1 MSLYFNC
8 LTPLYMPNLIPN
20 RSNYRELLCYRKA
33 ETIYDITYH
42 FTRNYFS
49 KGDRTIDQ
57 MVQAARSGK
66 QNIVEGY
73 AAGATSTETEIKLF
87 NVAKS
92 SLQELLIDYED
103 YIRTHNLVRWDK
115 GSKQMQRAQE
125 LWREHNETEFWMKL
139 IKTRNAETT
148 ANLAIILIYQADY
161 LLYKYLQAV
170 GERFLHQ
177 GGFREKLTRERVEF
191 RKKANNNQH

>member
-1 MSLYFNC
+1 MCC
-8 LTPLYMPNLIPN
+8 LIHRQVP
-20 RSNYRELLCYRKA
+20 ERK
-33 ETIYDITYH
+33 T
-42 FTRNYFS
+42 
-49 KGDRTIDQ
+49 G
-57 MVQAARSGK
+57 
-66 QNIVEGY
+66 
-73 AAGATSTETEIKLF
+73 
-87 NVAKS
+87 
-92 SLQELLIDYED
+92 
-103 YIRTHNLVRWDK
+103 
-115 GSKQMQRAQE
+115 
-125 LWREHNETEFWMKL
+125 